1 MEQLVTKAMA
11 HLANS
16 NQDLYNLSLLA
27 KSLESML
34 LLWEQHLNAIPEGD
48 ESASR
53 LRSTANAAGKD
64 ARSSVASILEVSQML
79 QTWQQEGSTSLEGR
93 QRFAASDSL
102 SPGARSTVSI
112 ATFHDDDASRKG
124 KSSMIDSQP
133 TVEFDEE
140 DDVEELA
147 DTKPPSWLARY
158 IIFPGWTSKLVW
170 DLVVMMIVLMDA
182 FVLPFQLSFK
192 RDYGEDTFDDV
203 WFWVTTLCFTADIL
217 VTFDTGLTVA
227 GDDQEVITD
236 HGVIA
241 RAYMRGW
248 FSLDFL
254 STMPWSRIVDAF
266 VGSDGAGPLLH
277 VAKLAK
283 MLKFLR
289 IIRLMKMLRAKKI
302 KDIWERLE
310 IRIGSV
316 TVIQAMYLVRVL
328 LVIVAICHWNA
339 CIFWMIGR
347 PDSIITDFLPDA
359 TRLSFERLPHWT
371 TISRSYGIGQEEW
384 SFAEKPMVEAYIFCF
399 YWTLGVMRTMP
410 AEVTPV
416 NLAERT
422 FVLCFMFFALSAF
435 AVSVASLTQ
444 TYFKISE
451 RNRGFKDE
459 MFALRMHMHHLK
471 LDDASQRKIKDYIT
485 HLFTGRRIMA
495 KELNFLKQLP
505 DSLKK
510 EVDLAEVWLHVQ
522 KLSVLSEISKEDTR
536 QICEEAETMDL
547 LAETTLCNAGVEARC
562 AYIVISGHVNA
573 RDIHKK
579 PRELVGHPLIIDE
592 ACLEKEE
599 QVLSH
604 LTVITAST
612 CRVIRVGK
620 LKFAQV
626 VGMNLS
632 KKRQDVLALSERPN
646 QIEIKDS
653 IKDLHSGAMAAPGAA
668 AAAVMSA

>member
-1 MEQLVTKAMA
+1 MA
-11 HLANS
+11 NLASS

-79 QTWQQEGSTSLEGR
+79 QTWQQEGHSAMSSLHGSTSFEGR
-93 QRFAASDSL
+93 QRFAASDL
-102 SPGARSTVSI
+102 SPGGRSTVSI
-112 ATFHDDDASRKG
+112 ATFHEDDVSRKG
-124 KSSMIDSQP
+124 KSSMIESQP
-133 TVEFDEE
+133 TSEFDDG
-140 DDVEELA
+140 DDVEELD

-170 DLVVMMIVLMDA
+170 DLVVMTIVLMDA

-192 RDYGEDTFDDV
+192 RDYGEDAFDDV
-203 WFWVTTLCFTADIL
+203 WFWVTTLCFTADII

-248 FSLDFL
+248 FSLDFV

-522 KLSVLSEISKEDTR
+522 KLSVLSEINKEDIR
-536 QICEEAETMDL
+536 QICDEAETMDL
-547 LAETTLCNAGVEARC
+547 LAETTLCTAGVEARC
-562 AYIVISGHVNA
+562 AYIVVSGHVNA

-579 PRELVGHPLIIDE
+579 PRELIGHPLIIDE

-632 KKRQDVLALSERPN
+632 KKRQDLLALSERPN
-646 QIEIKDS
+646 QIEMKES
-653 IKDLHSGAMAAPGAA
+653 IKDVNSGVMAAPGAA